1 MTPLVIGLLG
11 AMLLPF
17 FVSTWR
23 MSLFALALQGAFMTA
38 LALRLKGGLSVEHL
52 VTFVDFAVV
61 RSLIVPLAL
70 YGVLRKYPKHAIA
83 DVASPTMLS
92 WTLAFGLVLL
102 AFRFAEHVLPE
113 DGDARILVAV
123 SASAL
128 LLGLLI
134 LATRPGLYSQIAGAI
149 RIENGIALFELGG
162 AHRHEGPVLAA
173 SMTAIVLST
182 VLLYAWYLRTLAR
195 GETVPK
201 GPAL

>member
-11 AMLLPF
+11 TMLLPF

-23 MSLFALALQGAFMTA
+23 ASLFALALQGALMTA
-38 LALRLKGGLSVEHL
+38 VAFRLRGGPSVDHL

-61 RSLIVPLAL
+61 RSAIVPLAL
-70 YGVLRKYPKHAIA
+70 YGVLRKYPTHA
-83 DVASPTMLS
+83 VAHVAPPTMLS

-102 AFRFAEHVLPE
+102 AFRFAEHAVPE
-113 DGDARILVAV
+113 DGEARMLVAV

-128 LLGLLI
+128 LLGFLI

-173 SMTAIVLST
+173 SMTAIVLAT
-182 VLLYAWYLRTLAR
+182 VLLYAWYLRALAR
-195 GETVPK
+195 GETGQK